1 MGEARRP
8 AGSTKGGRGDPEK
21 NLEVTS
27 SRAAA
32 LEAPVH
38 VEDSYV
44 IVVETQRV
52 AVGKWAYPAKI
63 DLSAGSR

>member
-8 AGSTKGGRGDPEK
+8 AGSTKGGQGDPEK

-44 IVVETQRV
+44 IVER
-52 AVGKWAYPAKI
+52 
-63 DLSAGSR
+63 SGSRWEEGESRKT